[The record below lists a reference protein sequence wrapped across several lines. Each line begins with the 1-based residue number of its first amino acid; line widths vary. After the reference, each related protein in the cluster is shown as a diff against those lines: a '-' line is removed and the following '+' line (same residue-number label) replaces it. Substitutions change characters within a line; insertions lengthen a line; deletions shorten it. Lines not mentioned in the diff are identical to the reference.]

1 MAVDSTSSSTLSS
14 ISSSYVSTT
23 AEDTEDSEYL
33 GKEDFLAL
41 LVAQLQNQDPL
52 DPSEGTDFATE
63 LAEYSQLEQLMNLN
77 ENIETLVTTL
87 SSTTDGDATDYLGKT
102 VTGNVN
108 TMDVS
113 DGEVTSGFYNL
124 AQAAEVIVD
133 IYDADGSTVT
143 RLYLG
148 QEEAGG
154 QLIAWDGTDS
164 DGNAVEDGTY
174 TYTVLAD
181 YGSGFEEVETSVTG
195 TVDGVVE
202 NNGKTYLVVQ
212 GVLVALENLTA
223 VTESNTTDS
232 ESLLDYLGL
241 EVTTNAP
248 IILVE
253 DGAVYGEE
261 LSFTLDT
268 VEDVTVRIYDP
279 YDELV
284 ETITISADDLSTG
297 KNSVYWDAVAENG
310 YAVSD
315 GLYYYT
321 VMTDSG
327 EYADTIE
334 SGTAGAILNVN
345 SSQYLKLDETGRLVA
360 LTAITKVQEIEG
372 DEGTQNDDTASDSE

>member
-1 MAVDSTSSSTLSS
+1 MTVNSTSSSTLSN
-14 ISSSYVSTT
+14 ISSSYTSTT
-23 AEDTEDSEYL
+23 AENAEDSEYL
-33 GKEDFLAL
+33 GKEDFLSL

-52 DPSEGTDFATE
+52 DPNEGTDFATE

-87 SSTTDGDATDYLGKT
+87 SSTADGDATDYLGKT

-113 DGEVTSGFYNL
+113 EGEVTSGFYNL
-124 AQAAEVIVD
+124 AQNAEVIVD
-133 IYDADGSTVT
+133 IYDADGKTVN

-154 QLIAWDGTDS
+154 QLITWDGTDS

-174 TYTVLAD
+174 TYTVMAD
-181 YGSGFEEVETSVTG
+181 YGSGFEEIETSVTG

-202 NNGKTYLVVQ
+202 NNGNTYLVVQ
-212 GVLVALENLTA
+212 GVLVALANVTA
-223 VTESNTTDS
+223 VSEPTATES

-241 EVTTNAP
+241 DVTTNAP
-248 IILVE
+248 IVLVE
-253 DGAVYGEE
+253 DGAVYGED
-261 LSFTLDT
+261 LSFELETA
-268 VEDVTVRIYDP
+268 EDVTIRIYDP

-284 ETITISADDLSTG
+284 KTITVSADKLAEGT
-297 KNSVYWDAVAENG
+297 NTVHWDAVAENG

-334 SGTAGAILNVN
+334 SGTAGAIVSVN
-345 SSQYLKLDETGRLVA
+345 GSQYLKLDETGRLVA
-360 LTAITKVQEIEG
+360 LTAITKVQQPEG
-372 DEGTQNDDTASDSE
+372 DDTTGEGGTNGEEE